1 MQKILIIYTGGTIGM
16 TYDTDLQTLV
26 PFDFGKIYDRIP
38 ELKRFNCKIDFYA
51 FHPLIDSSDMHPKKW
66 VLIAKHIYKHY
77 DDYAGFII
85 LHGTD
90 TMSYTASAL
99 SFMLEN
105 LSKPVILTGSQLP
118 LEAVRTDART
128 NLITAIEIVS
138 THKQNTIGI
147 KEVCIFFDNQLY
159 RGNRT
164 EKFTSSKFDAFK
176 SANFPSLAEAGVHI
190 IYDEEHFLKWN
201 KRLKF
206 RIDEKL
212 NDHIALLKL
221 YPGITQ
227 SFVDTVLNMPHLR
240 GVVIESYGAGN
251 APTNNVFISSL
262 QNAIQ
267 NGVVIVNVS
276 QCSGGSVDLG
286 KYESSTFLK
295 QIGVISG
302 GDMTTES
309 ALTKLMYLFGK
320 GLRKTQVEKFFQK
333 NLRGEL
339 TVDA

>member
-1 MQKILIIYTGGTIGM
+1 MNKILIIYTGGTIGM
-16 TYDTDLQTLV
+16 THDESGALA

-38 ELKRFNCKIDFYA
+38 ELKRYTCKIDFYT
-51 FHPLIDSSDMHPKKW
+51 FHPLIDSSDMQPKKW
-66 VLIAKHIYKHY
+66 ALIARHIKKCY
-77 DDYAGFII
+77 DEYIGFII

-90 TMSYTASAL
+90 TMAYTASAL

-105 LSKPVILTGSQLP
+105 LNKPVILTGSQLP

-128 NLITAIEIVS
+128 NLITTVEIACSQVEAAL
-138 THKQNTIGI
+138 KL
-147 KEVCIFFDNQLY
+147 KEVCIFFDNELY

-176 SANFPSLAEAGVHI
+176 SANYPPLAEAGVEI
-190 IYDEEHFLKWN
+190 IYNEEAFLQWKKN
-201 KRLKF
+201 QKF

-212 NDHIALLKL
+212 DDNIALLKL

-227 SFVDTVLNMPHLR
+227 HFIDTVLTIPHLK
-240 GVVIESYGAGN
+240 GVVLETYGAGN
-251 APTNNVFISSL
+251 APTNKAFIDSL
-262 QNAIQ
+262 QDAIHR
-267 NGVVIVNVS
+267 GIVIINVS
-276 QCSGGSVDLG
+276 QCSGGTVDLG
-286 KYESSTFLK
+286 KYESSSGLQ

-320 GLRKTQVEKFFQK
+320 GLRKAQVEKFMQK

-339 TVDA
+339 TDEN